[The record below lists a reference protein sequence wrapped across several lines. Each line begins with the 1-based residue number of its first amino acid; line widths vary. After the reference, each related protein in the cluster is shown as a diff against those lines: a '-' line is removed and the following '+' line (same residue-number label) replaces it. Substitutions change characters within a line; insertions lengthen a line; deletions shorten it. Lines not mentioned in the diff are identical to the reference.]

1 LTYAT
6 EKSQR
11 LFGGRFATGLC
22 LAQFRPPRRCPRWRY
37 RGRCAKRGKLSH
49 SQGAVQSET
58 SRGRGVGSSI
68 SSMLLSGVVSARRD
82 HNRDLRPAIH
92 L

>member
-1 LTYAT
+1 LAGG
-6 EKSQR
+6 SQPAFAS
-11 LFGGRFATGLC
+11 LSFGRQGAA
-22 LAQFRPPRRCPRWRY
+22 LAGGIAGVVRTRE
-37 RGRCAKRGKLSH
+37 ALH
-49 SQGAVQSET
+49 SQGAVQSDT